1 MFLASKD
8 TCMNVTCT
16 HTHIIRNIFKR
27 ERTVKIVGA
36 WMHL

>member
-1 MFLASKD
+1 MHECD
-8 TCMNVTCT
+8 VHT